1 MRNTG
6 RVTMIRFLV
15 LEVVVL
21 AVTSWAQDRSPI
33 AEQIA
38 KSYGLDSF
46 GQIEAIRYTF
56 NADLGKIKVSRS
68 WVWEPKA
75 DQISYE
81 GKDKEGKPVKLTYR
95 RSQLSSQ
102 AAVVKDEIDPAF
114 FNDQYWLLF
123 PLHLAWDSRANVQET
138 GKQ

>member
-21 AVTSWAQDRSPI
+21 AVTSWAQDRSPV

-38 KSYGLDSF
+38 KTYGLDSF

-68 WVWEPKA
+68 WVWEPKLLRGEGRGGQTRKA
-75 DQISYE
+75 DVLALSARQQTRYRE
-81 GKDKEGKPVKLTYR
+81 GR
-95 RSQLSSQ
+95 
-102 AAVVKDEIDPAF
+102 
-114 FNDQYWLLF
+114 N
-123 PLHLAWDSRANVQET
+123 
-138 GKQ
+138 